1 MLIRNFLKPK
11 RIILGFGCI
20 ALLTCCKNNS
30 KMSDYNPLLEDFN
43 TPYQTVPFDKIKAE
57 HYVPAFKVAM
67 EHGREDIKAII
78 SNTEEP
84 SFANT
89 IEALENSGK
98 LLTRISSVFFN
109 LNEAETSED
118 IQKVARE
125 VSPLLSE
132 YSNDIWLNEELFAR
146 VKAVYDKKDELN
158 LNTEE
163 NMLLN
168 QVYKTF
174 VRGGALLGEA
184 EKQRYREI
192 TAELSQLS
200 LQFAENL
207 LAETNSF
214 KLLITDTADLAG
226 LPEAEIENAKHLAE
240 SEGQEG
246 WMFTLHA
253 PSMGPFLK
261 YADNR
266 DLREKLQRASL
277 SRANNNNEYDN
288 KAIMVKIANLRLEK
302 ANLLGYASHA
312 DYALEERMAQ
322 NAANVYDLLNQL
334 YEKSYPHAKNDVIE
348 VSNFA
353 KKSGLNDE
361 LQRWDFSYYS
371 EKLRRSLFDL
381 DDEMIRPY
389 FQLENVKQ
397 GVFGLANK
405 LYGLTFKEN
414 KEIPVYHPDVQAY
427 EVYDKDGTIL
437 AIFYTDFHPRKSKQG
452 GAWMT
457 SFREQHKV
465 NGERVIPHI
474 SIVCNFTQPSPSRP
488 SLLTFYEVTTFLHE
502 FGHALHGM
510 LSDVT
515 YESLAGTS
523 VYRDFVELPSQIM
536 ENWALEREWLEMSAT
551 HYQTGET
558 IPAELIEK
566 IINSDNFQSG
576 YASVRQLGFGFNDL
590 GWHTVTTPI
599 TEDPIEFEKKAM
611 AKTELFPEVEG
622 SCVSTAFS
630 HIFDG
635 GYAAGYYSYKWAEV
649 LDADAFSV
657 FKENGIFDSATAERF
672 RECILSKGGTEH
684 PMDLYVRFRGEK
696 PSVDALLKRS
706 GLLDTPKPVQ
716 AL

>member
-1 MLIRNFLKPK
+1 
-11 RIILGFGCI
+11 
-20 ALLTCCKNNS
+20 
-30 KMSDYNPLLEDFN
+30 
-43 TPYQTVPFDKIKAE
+43 
-57 HYVPAFKVAM
+57 
-67 EHGREDIKAII
+67 
-78 SNTEEP
+78 
-84 SFANT
+84 
-89 IEALENSGK
+89 
-98 LLTRISSVFFN
+98 
-109 LNEAETSED
+109 
-118 IQKVARE
+118 
-125 VSPLLSE
+125 
-132 YSNDIWLNEELFAR
+132 
-146 VKAVYDKKDELN
+146 
-158 LNTEE
+158 
-163 NMLLN
+163 
-168 QVYKTF
+168 
-174 VRGGALLGEA
+174 
-184 EKQRYREI
+184 
-192 TAELSQLS
+192 
-200 LQFAENL
+200 
-207 LAETNSF
+207 
-214 KLLITDTADLAG
+214 
-226 LPEAEIENAKHLAE
+226 
-240 SEGQEG
+240 
-246 WMFTLHA
+246 
-253 PSMGPFLK
+253 
-261 YADNR
+261 
-266 DLREKLQRASL
+266 
-277 SRANNNNEYDN
+277 
-288 KAIMVKIANLRLEK
+288 
-302 ANLLGYASHA
+302 
-312 DYALEERMAQ
+312 
-322 NAANVYDLLNQL
+322 
-334 YEKSYPHAKNDVIE
+334 
-348 VSNFA
+348 
-353 KKSGLNDE
+353 
-361 LQRWDFSYYS
+361 
-371 EKLRRSLFDL
+371 
-381 DDEMIRPY
+381 
-389 FQLENVKQ
+389 
-397 GVFGLANK
+397 
-405 LYGLTFKEN
+405 
-414 KEIPVYHPDVQAY
+414 
-427 EVYDKDGTIL
+427 
-437 AIFYTDFHPRKSKQG
+437 
-452 GAWMT
+452 MT

-536 ENWALEREWLEMSAT
+536 ENWALEKEWLAMCAT